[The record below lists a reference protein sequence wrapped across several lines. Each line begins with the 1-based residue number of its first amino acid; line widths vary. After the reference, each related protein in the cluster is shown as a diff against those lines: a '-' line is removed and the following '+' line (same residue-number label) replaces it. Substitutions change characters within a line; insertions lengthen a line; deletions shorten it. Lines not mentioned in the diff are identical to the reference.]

1 MAIGPAAFVLAAASS
16 AYASNRAADATEDA
30 ADSAAAAQMEQYNQ
44 SRSDLAPY
52 RETGTEALAALGEL
66 YGLNTPQ
73 LDRQRT
79 FNAED
84 YQRAYVDYNIAQDH
98 PDFSSKGLL
107 FRDPWRHYNE
117 VGRKYADAAGRYG
130 VNLDEAAFGPEPVLE
145 QAIAEPEVQPNLE
158 SFFRSPGYQF
168 NLDETL
174 SANEGRA
181 AARGRLNSSATDRSN
196 MRYASGLASNE
207 FLNYTNRL
215 NALAGIGQ
223 STNQNLALLGANMA
237 GNVGNQIMN
246 AGHARASGYLGMGN
260 TINNA
265 VGSYAN
271 YDAMNTLADALY
283 GRQA

>member
-1 MAIGPAAFVLAAASS
+1 MAVGAFLGAAVAS
-16 AYASNRAADATEDA
+16 AYSTNRAADATEDA
-30 ADSAAAAQMEQYNQ
+30 AKKAGQVQMEQYNQ

-52 RETGTEALAALGEL
+52 RETGTEALAVLGDL

-73 LDRQRT
+73 LDKQKT

-84 YQRAYVDYNIAQDH
+84 YQRAYVDYNLAQEH
-98 PDFSSKGLL
+98 PNFSSKGLL

-117 VGRKYADAAGRYG
+117 FGRQYADDAGSFG
-130 VNLDEAAFGPEPVLE
+130 VNLEEAAFGPEPVLE
-145 QAIAEPEVQPNLE
+145 QALAEPETQPDLE

-174 SANEGRA
+174 RANEARA

-223 STNQNLALLGANMA
+223 TTNQNLALLGANMA

-246 AGHARASGYLGMGN
+246 AGNARASGYLGQAN
-260 TINNA
+260 TINNM
-265 VGSYAN
+265 VGSY
-271 YDAMNTLADALY
+271 YRHKGYTTLADALY

>member
-1 MAIGPAAFVLAAASS
+1 MAFAPAAFFMAAASS

-30 ADSAAAAQMEQYNQ
+30 ADSAAAVQMEQYNQ

-52 RETGTEALAALGEL
+52 RETGTEALAVLGDL
-66 YGLNTPQ
+66 YGLSTPQ
-73 LDRQRT
+73 LDKQKT

-84 YQRAYVDYNIAQDH
+84 YQRAYMDYNIAQEH
-98 PDFSSKGLL
+98 PNFSSRGLL

-117 VGRKYADAAGRYG
+117 IGRQYADAAGRYG
-130 VNLDEAAFGPEPVLE
+130 VNLEEAAFGPEPVLE
-145 QAIAEPEVQPNLE
+145 QALAEPETQPDLE

-223 STNQNLALLGANMA
+223 TTNQNLALLGANMA

-246 AGHARASGYLGMGN
+246 AGNARASGYLGMGN
-260 TINNA
+260 TVNNMM
-265 VGSYAN
+265 GSYAN
-271 YDAMNTLADALY
+271 YNAMNNLAEALY

>member
-16 AYASNRAADATEDA
+16 AYASNRAAKSAEDS
-30 ADSAAAAQMEQYNQ
+30 ADSAAGVQMEQYNQ

-52 RETGTEALAALGEL
+52 RETGTEALAVLGDL

-73 LDRQRT
+73 LDKQRT

-84 YQRAYVDYNIAQDH
+84 YQRAYVDYNIAQEH
-98 PDFSSKGLL
+98 PDFSSRGLL
-107 FRDPWRHYNE
+107 YRDPWRHYNE
-117 VGRKYADAAGRYG
+117 FGRQYADAAGRYG
-130 VNLDEAAFGPEPVLE
+130 VNLEEAAFGPEPVLE
-145 QAIAEPEVQPNLE
+145 QAIAEPETQPDLE

-168 NLDETL
+168 NLEETL
-174 SANEGRA
+174 RANEARA
-181 AARGRLNSSATDRSN
+181 AARGRLNSSATARSN

-223 STNQNLALLGANMA
+223 TTNQNLALLGANMA
-237 GNVGNQIMN
+237 NN
-246 AGHARASGYLGMGN
+246 AGSHIYNAGLSRASSYLGMAN
-260 TINNA
+260 TVNNA

>member
-1 MAIGPAAFVLAAASS
+1 MAIGAFIGAAVAS
-16 AYASNRAADATEDA
+16 AYASNRAADATEEA
-30 ADSAAAAQMEQYNQ
+30 ADSAAGVQMEQYNQ

-52 RETGTEALAALGEL
+52 RETGTEALAVLGDI

-73 LDRQRT
+73 LDQERE
-79 FNAED
+79 FNARD
-84 YQRAYVDYNIAQDH
+84 YQRAYEAYNLAQDH

-107 FRDPWRHYNE
+107 YRDPWRHYSE
-117 VGRKYADAAGRYG
+117 YGLRFADAAGRYG

-145 QAIAEPEVQPNLE
+145 QALTEPETQPNLE

-168 NLDETL
+168 NLDEIL

-196 MRYASGLASNE
+196 MRYAAGLASNE

-223 STNQNLALLGANMA
+223 TTNQNLALLGANA
-237 GNVGNQIMN
+237 ANNAGNQIVN
-246 AGHARASGYLGMGN
+246 AGNARASGYLGMAN
-260 TINNA
+260 TINSA
-265 VGSYAN
+265 VGNYAN
-271 YDAMNTLADALY
+271 YNAYTNLADALY

>member
-1 MAIGPAAFVLAAASS
+1 MAVGAFIAAAAAS
-16 AYASNRAADATEDA
+16 AYATNRAADATEDA

-84 YQRAYVDYNIAQDH
+84 YQRAYVSYNHAQDH

-130 VNLDEAAFGPEPVLE
+130 VNLEEAAFGPEPVLE
-145 QAIAEPEVQPNLE
+145 QATAEPEVQPDLE

-168 NLDETL
+168 NLDEAL

-246 AGHARASGYLGMGN
+246 AGHARASGYLGQAN

-265 VGSYAN
+265 VNSYYRNNA
-271 YDAMNTLADALY
+271 YTTLADALY